1 MILSSNL
8 AQVFRLFRPDVCYRN
23 LEEQKMATKPPDSG
37 ETGID
42 WESSEVAERRSRG
55 RARRAEI
62 QGPAT
67 ELMLDLAEVRTGSRV
82 LDVAAGTGDQTLTA
96 AQRIGPTGYV
106 LATDISGSMLKLA
119 ADAAREAGL
128 TNVQTRVMNAENI
141 DLDADSFDA
150 AICQLGLFLF
160 SNPTKVLYA
169 MRGVV
174 RPGGKV
180 AALVFSTAEKNP
192 YQGIPLGVA
201 HRFGSVPLPLF
212 SIGEAGMLENTF
224 RESGLRDVTIRAL
237 SFRRHFSST
246 AEMIRRL
253 KETAFLRGPI
263 EKLGEAQREQ
273 AWVEIELQF
282 SQLEG
287 PNGVE
292 IPGEFLI
299 AAGTK

>member
-1 MILSSNL
+1 MASNES
-8 AQVFRLFRPDVCYRN
+8 D
-23 LEEQKMATKPPDSG
+23 QKKSVLN
-37 ETGID
+37 
-42 WESSEVAERRSRG
+42 WESQEVAEQRNRG

-67 ELMLDLAEVRTGSRV
+67 EMMLDLAEIRTGSRV
-82 LDVAAGTGDQTLTA
+82 LDVAAGTGDQTLIA
-96 AQRIGPTGYV
+96 AQRVGPTGYV
-106 LATDISGSMLKLA
+106 LATDVSASMLKLA

-128 TNVQTRVMNAENI
+128 TNVETRVMDAKNI

-160 SNPTKVLYA
+160 PNPANVLRA
-169 MRGVV
+169 MRRVV

-180 AALVFSTAEKNP
+180 AALVFSTTEKNP

-201 HRFGSVPLPLF
+201 SRFGSAPLPLF
-212 SIGEAGMLENTF
+212 SLGETRVLENTF
-224 RESGLRDVTIRAL
+224 KESGLRDVTVRAV
-237 SFRRHFSST
+237 SVRRHFSST
-246 AEMIRRL
+246 EEMIRRL

-287 PNGVE
+287 PNGVDV
-292 IPGEFLI
+292 PGEFLI
-299 AAGTK
+299 GAGTK